1 MPSSSN
7 TLRFSF
13 MATGEL
19 VSNAFSLV
27 RSDDTCPDP
36 PAAARGVSGAWRH
49 VGCCVL
55 QVGYARGRCT
65 GPRLSGGA
73 WECGLAYL
81 YSSHPSLAERVN
93 HGGNRRRAAILSVLL
108 TSTPLVPVDDL
119 LSAKSGSLI
128 ASAEAMSASASSG
141 LNERAETDH
150 FQGSG
155 VRHMEYNVQEGSASS
170 T

>member
-1 MPSSSN
+1 M
-7 TLRFSF
+7 
-13 MATGEL
+13 
-19 VSNAFSLV
+19 
-27 RSDDTCPDP
+27 
-36 PAAARGVSGAWRH
+36 
-49 VGCCVL
+49 
-55 QVGYARGRCT
+55 
-65 GPRLSGGA
+65 
-73 WECGLAYL
+73 
-81 YSSHPSLAERVN
+81 N

-155 VRHMEYNVQEGSASS
+155 VRHMEDNVQEGSASRTLEADS
-170 T
+170 HQPMLGTPRVVDEVTRQVLKAFV